1 MLEPSIRGNHNRR
14 NRSTDWDD
22 AKLQHESDFMAQAE
36 PLIRNISDTALLAAV
51 YRARETERQDALFR
65 DPFARRLAGKRGDQI
80 ADSIPFSNRNSWAW
94 VTRTYLYDQFIVEQ
108 CQQGADMVI
117 NLAAGLDTRP
127 YRMALPETL
136 QWIEVDLPSILSYKE
151 EILASENPVCVL
163 ERVGLDLSDAPAR
176 RELFAQLGRRAAK
189 SLILTEGFII
199 YFSADQV
206 RTLAEDLAAPPAFQ
220 RWIVD
225 LASPGL
231 LRLLQK
237 NMDPAL
243 KQDGSSLKFGPEEGP
258 EFFVPYGWKPV
269 GVRSPLKTAARLKR
283 LSFAMRLLSLL
294 PQSNGR
300 QGSRPWSGICL
311 LAKPELTG

>member
-1 MLEPSIRGNHNRR
+1 V
-14 NRSTDWDD
+14 
-22 AKLQHESDFMAQAE
+22 AQAE

-65 DPFARRLAGKRGDQI
+65 DPFARRLAGQRGDRI
-80 ADSIPFSNRNSWAW
+80 ADSIPFSDRNAWAW
-94 VTRTYLYDQFIVEQ
+94 VTRTYMYDQFIAEQ
-108 CQQGADMVI
+108 CQQGVDMVV

-127 YRMALPETL
+127 YRMALPPAL
-136 QWIEVDLPSILSYKE
+136 QWIEVDLPGILSYKE

-163 ERVGLDLSDAPAR
+163 ERVRLDLSDATAR

-189 SLILTEGFII
+189 SLILAEGLII

-206 RTLAEDLAAPPAFQ
+206 RALAEDLAAPPAFQ

-231 LRLLQK
+231 LHLLQK
-237 NMDPAL
+237 NMNPSL
-243 KQDGSSLKFGPEEGP
+243 NEGGSSLQFGPEEGP
-258 EFFVPYGWKPV
+258 EFFVPCGWKPV
-269 GVRSPLKTAARLKR
+269 DVRSPLKTAARLKR
-283 LSFAMRLLSLL
+283 LSFGMWLLSLL

-300 QGSRPWSGICL
+300 QGSRPWSGVCL
-311 LAKPELTG
+311 FAKI

>member
-1 MLEPSIRGNHNRR
+1 L
-14 NRSTDWDD
+14 
-22 AKLQHESDFMAQAE
+22 MAQAE

-65 DPFARRLAGKRGDQI
+65 DPLARRLAGKRGDQI
-80 ADSIPFSNRNSWAW
+80 ADSIPFSNRNAWAW
-94 VTRTYLYDQFIVEQ
+94 VTRTYLYDQLIAEQ
-108 CQQGADMVI
+108 CQQGVDMVI

-127 YRMALPETL
+127 YRMALPPAL
-136 QWIEVDLPSILSYKE
+136 QWIEADLPGILSYKE
-151 EILASENPVCVL
+151 EILASEKPACAL
-163 ERVGLDLSDAPAR
+163 ERVRLDLSDATAR

-189 SLILTEGFII
+189 SLILTEGLII

-206 RTLAEDLAAPPAFQ
+206 RALAEDLSRPPAFQ
-220 RWIVD
+220 HWIVD

-237 NMDPAL
+237 NMDPSL
-243 KQDGSSLKFGPEEGP
+243 RQGGSSLKFGPEEGP
-258 EFFVPYGWKPV
+258 EFFLPYGWKPID
-269 GVRSPLKTAARLKR
+269 VRSPLKTAARFKR
-283 LSFAMRLLSLL
+283 LSFGMRLLSLL

-311 LAKPELTG
+311 FAKL

>member
-1 MLEPSIRGNHNRR
+1 V
-14 NRSTDWDD
+14 
-22 AKLQHESDFMAQAE
+22 AQAE

-80 ADSIPFSNRNSWAW
+80 ADSIPFSDRNAWAW
-94 VTRTYLYDQFIVEQ
+94 VTRTYMFDQFIAEQ
-108 CQQGADMVI
+108 CQQGMATVV

-127 YRMALPETL
+127 YRMALPPTL
-136 QWIEVDLPSILSYKE
+136 QWIEVDLPGILSYKE
-151 EILASENPVCVL
+151 EILASEKPACSL
-163 ERVGLDLSDAPAR
+163 EGVHLNLSDAAAR
-176 RELFAQLGRRAAK
+176 RELFAQLGRRVAK
-189 SLILTEGFII
+189 SLILSEGLII
-199 YFSADQV
+199 YFSTDQV
-206 RTLAEDLAAPPAFQ
+206 RALAEDLATPRAFE

-237 NMDPAL
+237 NLNP
-243 KQDGSSLKFGPEEGP
+243 SLSESGCMAQFGPEEGP
-258 EFFVPYGWKPV
+258 EFFVPCGWKPV
-269 GVRSPLKTAARLKR
+269 EVRSPLKTAARLKR
-283 LSFAMRLLSLL
+283 LSFGMRLLSLL

-311 LAKPELTG
+311 FAKL